1 MFIYDLTLMGRDFN
15 ITGAPMDQQQH
26 LVNTVAAGVVLDA
39 VVNMFNTKDLAER
52 DKIIDDTVCDLKD
65 LLGMFDIGSYML
77 NILSFIET
85 KAAEWYWDP
94 QIKVKLIRSDID
106 RNQKRA
112 LIKMDL
118 ESTLNAMIFKPVLD
132 EHLEDA
138 VIENPTASDMET
150 FDEKF
155 DLVGNRETGDDTLSG
170 ASRTTHGYKR

>member
-39 VVNMFNTKDLAER
+39 VVSMFNTKDLAER
-52 DKIIDDTVCDLKD
+52 DKIIDDTVYDLKD

-94 QIKVKLIRSDID
+94 QIKVKLVRSDID

-118 ESTLNAMIFKPVLD
+118 EST
-132 EHLEDA
+132 
-138 VIENPTASDMET
+138 
-150 FDEKF
+150 
-155 DLVGNRETGDDTLSG
+155 
-170 ASRTTHGYKR
+170 